1 MRCIGVLA
9 GRWVIAAASR
19 RRPLSDGPRP
29 VRSRAPCG
37 GVRSR
42 GRATPPSS
50 GRPATRS
57 RSADSGYV
65 RGPGGH
71 AAGQPRCRVHR
82 RALTLRWPRQN
93 EQGDVNGARW
103 HGTATICKCEKPP
116 PNFTRWPH
124 LQTGNADARPPS
136 NLRDTTTRSPLARC
150 SRSSPTRRIPRPSK
164 RGRARRSGAR
174 GRRGAPLSSV
184 WSRAAPERCG
194 AFASS
199 LLRVSVDRRTLS
211 RAQDRPSLQAKGG
224 CSSTGTH
231 LQVDH
236 VDRREARVAS
246 PASSSMTRS
255 S

>member
-9 GRWVIAAASR
+9 GRWAIAAASR

-103 HGTATICKCEKPP
+103 HGTATICKCEKPRR
-116 PNFTRWPH
+116 T
-124 LQTGNADARPPS
+124 S
-136 NLRDTTTRSPLARC
+136 RDGRI
-150 SRSSPTRRIPRPSK
+150 SRLGTPM
-164 RGRARRSGAR
+164 R
-174 GRRGAPLSSV
+174 GRRATCAIRRRALRSLAARAPHRRDEYRAHPSADAHDEAERAGAEERHFRRCGHGQLLNAVARLLRLCCAFPLT
-184 WSRAAPERCG
+184 AAP
-194 AFASS
+194 
-199 LLRVSVDRRTLS
+199 S

-224 CSSTGTH
+224 VLRQGRTSRSTTWTAG
-231 LQVDH
+231 
-236 VDRREARVAS
+236 RRA
-246 PASSSMTRS
+246 
-255 S
+255 